1 MSKPSVVIP
10 MEIHTERLLLRA
22 PQAGEGQAV
31 FEAVRESA
39 AEMQSWIDW
48 VDDWHS
54 PERVE
59 EIAYRCRVWF
69 YNQETFTWRVYL
81 RETGRFIG
89 TVELHS
95 IDWDIPR
102 AEVGYWQRTS
112 AAGHGLMTEA
122 VDKITTLALTEWG
135 FKRLQALCDARNTR
149 AICLAERVGFVRE
162 GVLRSYEHDAAGELC
177 DILVLAKL
185 AN

>member
-1 MSKPSVVIP
+1 MSKPVIP
-10 MEIHTERLLLRA
+10 MEISTPRLLLRA
-22 PQAGEGQAV
+22 PQAGEGAEVFAAV
-31 FEAVRESA
+31 QESLT
-39 AEMQSWIDW
+39 EMQPWIDW
-48 VDDWHS
+48 VEDWNS

-81 RETGRFIG
+81 RETERFVG

-102 AEVGYWQRTS
+102 AEIGYWQRTS
-112 AAGHGLMTEA
+112 AAGQGLMTEA
-122 VDKITTLALTEWG
+122 VEKITMLALQAWG

-149 AICLAERVGFVRE
+149 AIRLVERLGFERE
-162 GVLRSYEHDAAGELC
+162 GLLRRYEHDAAGELC
-177 DILVLAKL
+177 DIVLLAKI
-185 AN
+185 AR